1 MPTPARSGIIA
12 ALLAMLCTGC
22 AVYRPAPLS
31 AAQNAQTIQARSLND
46 PRLRTFVAAARA
58 GEPSHPD
65 GSVDGGADD
74 SAAVDAVGNW
84 DLATLT
90 LAALYFHPDLDL
102 ARADVAEARAGIR
115 TARQVPNPSLS
126 FEDLSYT
133 PGAPPGT
140 AWTIA
145 PVVNFMIETFGK
157 REKRTAE
164 ATALVQAARG
174 ELRSASW
181 RVRAGVRDALIDLWA
196 AQRRLDLLQARLDA
210 EGQLVTFLERGLAAG
225 ETSGLELARERSDSN
240 RINLAARDA
249 ERAAVAARSQLAAA
263 IGIPL
268 QALDGVRLSFDAFE
282 KPAQPESAVADSDL
296 RQAALTQRS
305 DVQSL
310 LADYS
315 AAEAALALEVA
326 NQYPNLTLSPGYE
339 WDAGRHRYMLLPA
352 VDLPLFNQNQGPIAQ
367 ARARREQAAARFT
380 ALQTQIIDTL
390 DGAAALYRAANQ
402 TLATADSLLNGEQD
416 RERQTLRMF
425 KAGEIDR
432 ATLLSTQ
439 LERIAAEESKL
450 DVTVQQRQALAA
462 VEDALQH
469 PFFGSPWPADAESN
483 PRTAAIF

>member
-1 MPTPARSGIIA
+1 MRTPARSGIIA
-12 ALLAMLCTGC
+12 AAFAMLCAGC
-22 AVYRPAPLS
+22 AAYRPAPLS
-31 AAQNAQTIQARSLND
+31 AVRNAEAIQARSLDD
-46 PRLRTFVAAARA
+46 PRLWTFVAAARA
-58 GEPSHPD
+58 GAPSRA
-65 GSVDGGADD
+65 DGGADD
-74 SAAVDAVGNW
+74 GAAADGHRNW

-102 ARADVAEARAGIR
+102 ARADLAEARAGVQ

-126 FEDLSYT
+126 FEDLSYA

-145 PVVNFMIETFGK
+145 PIVNFMIETFGK
-157 REKRTAE
+157 REKRSAE
-164 ATALVQAARG
+164 ATAMLQAARG

-196 AQRRLDLLQARLDA
+196 AQLRLDLLQARLDA
-210 EGQLVTFLERGLAAG
+210 QGELVTLLERGLAVG
-225 ETSGLELARERSDSN
+225 ETSGLELAREHADRN

-249 ERAAVAARSQLAAA
+249 ERAAVAARSQLAAS

-268 QALDGVRLSFDAFE
+268 QALDGVRLSFDAFDR
-282 KPAQPESAVADSDL
+282 PAQPETAVADSDL
-296 RQAALTQRS
+296 RQEALTQRS
-305 DVQSL
+305 DVQTL
-310 LADYS
+310 LADYA

-352 VDLPLFNQNQGPIAQ
+352 ADLPVFNQNQGPIAQ

-380 ALQTQIIDTL
+380 ALQTQIIESL
-390 DGAAALYRAANQ
+390 DGATAMYRATNQ

-432 ATLLSTQ
+432 PTLLSVQ

-469 PFFGSPWPADAESN
+469 PFFGSAWPADAETN
-483 PRTAAIF
+483 PRTAGLF

>member
-1 MPTPARSGIIA
+1 MRTPAPSTIIA
-12 ALLAMLCTGC
+12 TALTMLCAGC
-22 AVYRPAPLS
+22 AAYRPAPLS
-31 AAQNAQTIQARSLND
+31 AVRNAQEIQARSLDD

-58 GEPSHPD
+58 GAPSRA
-65 GSVDGGADD
+65 DGGVDD
-74 SAAVDAVGNW
+74 GAATDAQVRRNW

-102 ARADVAEARAGIR
+102 ARADIAEARAGVG

-126 FEDLSYT
+126 FEDLSYA

-164 ATALVQAARG
+164 ATAMLQAARS

-181 RVRAGVRDALIDLWA
+181 RVRAGVRDALIELWA
-196 AQRRLDLLQARLDA
+196 AQQRLDLLQARLDA
-210 EGQLVTFLERGLAAG
+210 QGQLVTLLERGLTVG
-225 ETSGLELARERSDSN
+225 EISGLELARDRADRN
-240 RINLAARDA
+240 RLNLAARDA
-249 ERAAVAARSQLAAA
+249 ERAAIAARSQLAAS

-268 QALDGVRLSFDAFE
+268 QALDGVHLSFDAFE
-282 KPAQPESAVADSDL
+282 KPAQPETAVADSDL
-296 RQAALTQRS
+296 RQEALTQRS
-305 DVQSL
+305 DVQTL
-310 LADYS
+310 LADYA

-380 ALQTQIIDTL
+380 ALQTQIIDSL
-390 DGAAALYRAANQ
+390 DGATALYRASNQ

-432 ATLLSTQ
+432 PTLLSVQ

-469 PFFGSPWPADAESN
+469 PFFGSPWPADAETN
-483 PRTAAIF
+483 PRAAALF

>member
-1 MPTPARSGIIA
+1 MRNPAPSSIIA
-12 ALLAMLCTGC
+12 TALAMLCAGC
-22 AVYRPAPLS
+22 TAYRPAPLS
-31 AAQNAQTIQARSLND
+31 AVRNAQAIQARSLDD
-46 PRLRTFVAAARA
+46 PRLWTFVAAARA
-58 GEPSHPD
+58 GAPLPAD
-65 GSVDGGADD
+65 RGVDDD
-74 SAAVDAVGNW
+74 AATDAQVRRNW

-102 ARADVAEARAGIR
+102 ARADLAEARAGIR

-145 PVVNFMIETFGK
+145 PVINFMIETVGK

-164 ATALVQAARG
+164 ATAMLQAARG

-196 AQRRLDLLQARLDA
+196 AQRRQDLLQARLDA
-210 EGQLVTFLERGLAAG
+210 QGQLVILLERGLAAG
-225 ETSGLELARERSDSN
+225 ETSGLELARERAERN

-249 ERAAVAARSQLAAA
+249 ERAAVAARSQLAAS

-268 QALDGVRLSFDAFE
+268 QALDGARLSFDAFE
-282 KPAQPESAVADSDL
+282 KPAQPEAAVADSDL
-296 RQAALTQRS
+296 RQEALTRRS
-305 DVQSL
+305 DVQTL
-310 LADYS
+310 LADYA

-380 ALQTQIIDTL
+380 ALQTQIIDSL
-390 DGAAALYRAANQ
+390 DGATALYRATNQ

-425 KAGEIDR
+425 EAGEIDR
-432 ATLLSTQ
+432 PTLLSMQ
-439 LERIAAEESKL
+439 LERIAAEQSQL

-469 PFFGSPWPADAESN
+469 PFFGSPWPADAETN
-483 PRTAAIF
+483 PRTAGLY

>member
-1 MPTPARSGIIA
+1 MRTPARSRIIA
-12 ALLAMLCTGC
+12 TAFAMLCAGC
-22 AVYRPAPLS
+22 AAYRPAPLS
-31 AAQNAQTIQARSLND
+31 AVRNAQAIQARSLDD
-46 PRLRTFVAAARA
+46 PRLWDFIAAARA
-58 GEPSHPD
+58 GAPSRA
-65 GSVDGGADD
+65 GSGADD
-74 SAAVDAVGNW
+74 GAAADGQAGRNW
-84 DLATLT
+84 DLASLT
-90 LAALYFHPDLDL
+90 LAALYFHPNLDL
-102 ARADVAEARAGIR
+102 ARADLAEARAGVR

-126 FEDLSYT
+126 FEDLSYA

-145 PVVNFMIETFGK
+145 PIINFMIETFGK

-164 ATALVQAARG
+164 ATAMLQAARG

-196 AQRRLDLLQARLDA
+196 AQRRMDLLQARLDA
-210 EGQLVTFLERGLAAG
+210 QGQLVTLLERGLAVG
-225 ETSGLELARERSDSN
+225 ETSGLELARERADGN
-240 RINLAARDA
+240 RVNLAARDA
-249 ERAAVAARSQLAAA
+249 ERAAVAARSQLAAS

-268 QALDGVRLSFDAFE
+268 QALEGVRLSFDAFD
-282 KPAQPESAVADSDL
+282 KPAQPEAAVADSDL
-296 RQAALTQRS
+296 RQEALTQRS
-305 DVQSL
+305 DVQTV
-310 LADYS
+310 LADYA

-380 ALQTQIIDTL
+380 ALQTQIIESL
-390 DGAAALYRAANQ
+390 DGATAMYRATNQ
-402 TLATADSLLNGEQD
+402 TLATADSLLSGEQD
-416 RERQTLRMF
+416 RERQTLQLF

-432 ATLLSTQ
+432 PTLLSVQ

-469 PFFGSPWPADAESN
+469 PFFGSAWPADADTN
-483 PRTAAIF
+483 PRTAALF

>member
-1 MPTPARSGIIA
+1 MRTPAPSRIIA
-12 ALLAMLCTGC
+12 TALAMLCAGC
-22 AVYRPAPLS
+22 AAYRPAPLS
-31 AAQNAQTIQARSLND
+31 AVRNAQAIQARSLDD
-46 PRLRTFVAAARA
+46 PRLWAFVAAARA
-58 GEPSHPD
+58 DAPSPAD
-65 GSVDGGADD
+65 GRVGDDAAAD
-74 SAAVDAVGNW
+74 AQVRGNW
-84 DLATLT
+84 DVATLT

-102 ARADVAEARAGIR
+102 ARADLAEARAGVR

-140 AWTIA
+140 AWTVA
-145 PVVNFMIETFGK
+145 PVINFMIETFGK

-164 ATALVQAARG
+164 ATAMLQAARG

-196 AQRRLDLLQARLDA
+196 AQRRLDLLQSRLDA
-210 EGQLVTFLERGLAAG
+210 QGQLITLLERGLAAG
-225 ETSGLELARERSDSN
+225 ETSGLELARERADRN
-240 RINLAARDA
+240 RINLAARDS
-249 ERAAVAARSQLAAA
+249 ERAAVAARSQLAAS

-282 KPAQPESAVADSDL
+282 KPAQPEAAVADSDL
-296 RQAALTQRS
+296 RQEALTRRS
-305 DVQSL
+305 DVQTL
-310 LADYS
+310 LADYA

-380 ALQTQIIDTL
+380 ALQTQIIDSL
-390 DGAAALYRAANQ
+390 DGATALYRATNQ

-425 KAGEIDR
+425 EAGEIDR
-432 ATLLSTQ
+432 PTLLSMQ
-439 LERIAAEESKL
+439 LERIAAEESQL

-469 PFFGSPWPADAESN
+469 PFFGSPWPADAETN
-483 PRTAAIF
+483 PRTAALSF